1 MRRANVLTGTFVVLA
16 AMLGG
21 CTERDAPL
29 ESVRP
34 LPFGNSVVASNE
46 LPEVVI
52 TAPRPRPKTIVFS
65 QSAPAGVPSR

>member
-1 MRRANVLTGTFVVLA
+1 MRRANVLTGIAVVSV

-21 CTERDAPL
+21 CTERDSPL

-34 LPFGNSVVASNE
+34 LPFDSSVVASNE

-52 TAPRPRPKTIVFS
+52 TAPRPGPKTIALS
-65 QSAPAGVPSR
+65 QSAPAGAPSR

>member
-1 MRRANVLTGTFVVLA
+1 MRRANVLTGLLVAFV

-21 CTERDAPL
+21 CTERDSPL
-29 ESVRP
+29 ESGRP
-34 LPFGNSVVASNE
+34 LPFDNSVVASNE

-52 TAPRPRPKTIVFS
+52 TAPRPRPRTIVLS